1 MSSNVMHHHGMRTT
15 LDIDIRLLDQVRRE
29 GGYASRKETLAA
41 ALKTMHRRLVL
52 ASLAADLGK
61 HPKAFK
67 PGYDPEAGES

>member
-1 MSSNVMHHHGMRTT
+1 MMHHARMRTT

-29 GGYASRKETLAA
+29 GGFASRKETLDE
-41 ALKTMHRRLVL
+41 ALKSMRRRLVL
-52 ASLAADLGK
+52 ADLAADLGK

>member
-1 MSSNVMHHHGMRTT
+1 MHHSSMRTT

-29 GGYASRKETLAA
+29 GGFASRRETLAA
-41 ALKTMHRRLVL
+41 ALEAMRRRLTL
-52 ASLAADLGK
+52 SELAADLGK

>member
-1 MSSNVMHHHGMRTT
+1 MHYFVMRTT

-29 GGYASRKETLAA
+29 GGFASRKETLAE
-41 ALKTMHRRLVL
+41 ALKAMRRRLVL
-52 ASLAADLGK
+52 SDLAADLGA

>member
-1 MSSNVMHHHGMRTT
+1 MMHHFSMRTT

-29 GGYASRKETLAA
+29 GGFASRKETLAE
-41 ALKTMHRRLVL
+41 ALKAMRRRLVL
-52 ASLAADLGK
+52 SDLAADLGK